1 MLKFFKIFIITILII
16 FKHSPGQAENT
27 KLKIGLL
34 VPMTGENN
42 KLGNLLIKSTR
53 LALNDIGTDKIEIY
67 PRDTANDPNKTLE
80 LNIKTIPKRKIK
92 KEMSKVNLFN

>member
-16 FKHSPGQAENT
+16 FKYSPGHTENT

-34 VPMTGENN
+34 VPMTGENS

-67 PRDTANDPNKTLE
+67 PRDTANDPNKVVLA
-80 LNIKTIPKRKIK
+80 
-92 KEMSKVNLFN
+92 SS